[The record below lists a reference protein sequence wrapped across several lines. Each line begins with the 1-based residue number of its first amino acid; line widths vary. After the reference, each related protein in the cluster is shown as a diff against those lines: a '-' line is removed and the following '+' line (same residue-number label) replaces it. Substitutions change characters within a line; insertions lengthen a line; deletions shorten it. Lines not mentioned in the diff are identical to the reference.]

1 MRKQK
6 DSAGQDTS
14 ISAPCVG
21 FGVWL
26 RRGEFFKH
34 QLTWAA
40 SQIIRISCICE
51 MTSEACRSGGEARHP
66 DEVCILKFAPISG
79 FSILLDVKGTVD
91 HLHQNRIPTQESC
104 SHVDAMMEAVS
115 CSISDFTLS
124 HTHLSQ
130 HFLDNLSS
138 YGIFGAEKPWLLMF
152 IGAFIIA
159 CVCFSVQRT
168 KRIGLWN
175 SHP

>member
-91 HLHQNRIPTQESC
+91 HPHQNRIPTQESC